1 MNKQAIPL
9 FKALTI
15 AGSDSIGGAGIQA
28 DMKTIAALGG
38 YAATAITALTA
49 QNTLGV
55 HAVYEIPASFVA
67 RQIDAVVSDTG
78 ADIVKTGM
86 LYSKDIIETVA
97 PGSTLC
103 AFTCCRRSRHAVK
116 KWSGTIGRRCHSGL
130 DLSIVSL
137 GFHRYAKYSGS
148 RTYFGHKNSKYH
160 RCRKGCKIHTQTR
173 PANVLIK
180 GGHALHSSDIKSS
193 NTVIDILY
201 TGKSFAYIEGEYLP
215 AKHVHGTGCVYAS
228 AIAAYLAKG
237 CGIAE
242 AVRQA
247 KKFVV
252 LCIKKSFS
260 PGRGYDVME
269 PFSTLAPYQ

>member
-97 PGSTLC
+97 
-103 AFTCCRRSRHAVK
+103 SRLKHYA
-116 KWSGTIGRRCHSGL
+116 
-130 DLSIVSL
+130 LSPVVVDPVMLSKNGAALLAEDAIPALISPIVSL

-148 RTYFGHKNSKYH
+148 RTYFGHKKFKISQMQKRLQNTYTNSAP
-160 RCRKGCKIHTQTR
+160 QT
-173 PANVLIK
+173 
-180 GGHALHSSDIKSS
+180 
-193 NTVIDILY
+193 Y
-201 TGKSFAYIEGEYLP
+201 
-215 AKHVHGTGCVYAS
+215 
-228 AIAAYLAKG
+228 
-237 CGIAE
+237 
-242 AVRQA
+242 
-247 KKFVV
+247 
-252 LCIKKSFS
+252 
-260 PGRGYDVME
+260 
-269 PFSTLAPYQ
+269 

>member
-1 MNKQAIPL
+1 MNKQTLPL

-78 ADIVKTGM
+78 ADVVKTGM
-86 LYSKDIIETVA
+86 LLNRDIVETVA
-97 PGSTLC
+97 
-103 AFTCCRRSRHAVK
+103 SRLKHYALSPVVVDPVMLSKNGAALLAEDAIPALISQLFPLSFIVTPNIPEAAHISGVK
-116 KWSGTIGRRCHSGL
+116 IQNISDAEKAAEYIHK
-130 DLSIVSL
+130 L
-137 GFHRYAKYSGS
+137 G
-148 RTYFGHKNSKYH
+148 
-160 RCRKGCKIHTQTR
+160 

-201 TGKSFAYIEGEYLP
+201 TGKSFVYIEGEYLP

-237 CGIAE
+237 CGVAE

-252 LCIKKSFS
+252 LCIKKSLS

-269 PFSTLAPYQ
+269 PFAALQFP